1 MRSQTILSTAIA
13 LLLSVGASAQTSIT
27 SLYNGYRDGDRLYRI
42 VANDTT
48 LGSRGENCVWQ
59 LPSAQDDGK
68 VFKQTVYLRN
78 DSLTIVEGD
87 ALFHYI
93 ATDNELSIRGFQM
106 RGLLS
111 IQDRLSPVLTY
122 PFAYGDSIS
131 GVYSRRTTYYDT
143 FTAEEECNCYTVC
156 DGRGMLT
163 DGYETLEDVLRI
175 HHHNTILSEYDD
187 EDGDSAV
194 HIVSEVT
201 EDKYLWYYAG
211 CRYPVMDTR
220 IITCKENG
228 VTVSDTTFT
237 SLYMPELQVSE
248 LSYDD
253 ANSQLISE
261 REALENVSDQS
272 GNGDENGTTFP
283 ITMSATLLP
292 GHDEIR
298 LDYTVTEGTDATFYA
313 YDMAG
318 RMLGCITHL
327 SLSEGEYHETM
338 VLDKRP
344 INNVVMLS
352 MIAGDKKQVI
362 KVS

>member
-1 MRSQTILSTAIA
+1 MRTRIILSSAIS
-13 LLLSVGASAQTSIT
+13 LLLAIDVSAQTSIT
-27 SLYNGYRDGDRLYRI
+27 FQYNGYRDGDRLYRI

-48 LGSRGENCVWQ
+48 LGSGGENCVWQ

-93 ATDNELSIRGFQM
+93 ATDKELSMRGFQM
-106 RGLLS
+106 RGMLS
-111 IQDRLSPVLTY
+111 VQDRLSPELTY

-156 DGRGMLT
+156 DGRGVLT

-175 HHHNTILSEYDD
+175 HHHNTVLSEYDD

-201 EDKYLWYYAG
+201 EDKYLWYCAG

-220 IITCKENG
+220 VVKCKENG
-228 VTVSDTTFT
+228 ETVSDTTFT
-237 SLYMPELQVSE
+237 SLYMPDLQISE
-248 LSYDD
+248 LAYDD
-253 ANSQLISE
+253 ANSLLIAQ
-261 REALENVSDQS
+261 REALGQS
-272 GNGDENGTTFP
+272 SGQGGNDNEDGVPFP
-283 ITMSATLLP
+283 VEMSATLQP
-292 GHDEIR
+292 GHGEIS
-298 LDYTVTEGTDATFYA
+298 LDYLVTEDTDATFYA

-318 RMLGCITHL
+318 RLLGHAAHV
-327 SLSEGEYHETM
+327 SLAKGAYHETM
-338 VLDKRP
+338 VLEQRP
-344 INNVVMLS
+344 LSGIVMLT
-352 MIAGDKKQVI
+352 MIAGNKRQVV